1 MTSENLCNLDKIG
14 QLKSHVTGKEEI
26 QRLLEAARRNL
37 ADAGVELISCETR
50 FDSAYKAIMQLALA
64 AMMANGFRPDTSRP
78 GHHMT
83 VIQSLPQTIGLP
95 AVRMAVLDVLRRK
108 RNLTDYSG
116 GWVDE
121 VSMEQCTPKRRICCG
136 MSRHGFRSNG
146 RICCREVNQDVMES
160 VTDFPRVFLVRCA
173 V

>member
-1 MTSENLCNLDKIG
+1 MTLENLKNLEKIG
-14 QLKSHVTGKEEI
+14 QLKSHSTSREEV

-37 ADAGVELISCETR
+37 ADARVEVISCETR

-83 VIQSLPQTIGLP
+83 VIQSLPQTIGLST
-95 AVRMAVLDVLRRK
+95 AKMAVLDVLRRK

-116 GWVDE
+116 GWIDE
-121 VSMEQCTPKRRICCG
+121 TSMEQCIAEAGDLMR
-136 MSRHGFRSNG
+136 
-146 RICCREVNQDVMES
+146 DVTEWLQEQRP
-160 VTDFPRVFLVRCA
+160 DLV
-173 V
+173 